1 MYFSNDQ
8 IDIDKRM
15 QVEDLLDI
23 IFPDYTTQHV
33 WLSTFN
39 EEFNHTPFWM
49 IDNQKYEELFNYL
62 LKIKK

>member
-15 QVEDLLDI
+15 QVEDLLDE
-23 IFPDYTTQHV
+23 IFPNYDEQHV

-39 EEFNHTPFWM
+39 IEFNHTPFWM

-62 LKIKK
+62 SKIKK